1 MTVVLSRELR
11 AIANDLPS
19 LSEAQLPDIAELLGE
34 LAHLADAMEMELR
47 SHRLLERGRKA
58 AAQAATPAAA
68 QAAAALPDA
77 ENVIR
82 PVFRRTDGEH
92 A

>member
-1 MTVVLSRELR
+1 MTIVLSSELR

-19 LSEAQLPDIAELLGE
+19 RSEAQLPDIAELLSE
-34 LAHLADAMEMELR
+34 LAHLANAMEMELR

-58 AAQAATPAAA
+58 AAQAAAPA
-68 QAAAALPDA
+68 QAAQPDA

>member
-1 MTVVLSRELR
+1 MTIVLSRELR

-19 LSEAQLPDIAELLGE
+19 RSEAQLPDIAELLSE

-58 AAQAATPAAA
+58 AAQAAAPVAEQAA
-68 QAAAALPDA
+68 QPDA

>member
-1 MTVVLSRELR
+1 MTIVLSRELR

-19 LSEAQLPDIAELLGE
+19 QSEAQLPDIAELLSE
-34 LAHLADAMEMELR
+34 LAHLANAMEMELR

-58 AAQAATPAAA
+58 AAQAAAPAA
-68 QAAAALPDA
+68 QPDA